1 VQRIKLIAWFAAA
14 LLAAGCGGEESRER
28 GVSEP
33 DCAAQLVWQGVAHN
47 SSGDRVRP
55 STLGKPLGK
64 GRISGCGGDAA
75 YQVNVVRIRG
85 VSPQVAVGVEG
96 NDWPYAWLARG
107 YILESPIHP
116 LHDSVFGSVEKP
128 DAEEGF
134 DCGRTRAIRV
144 RALTTPAFD
153 TQPLTVEAED
163 DQLQSFLLR
172 EDVDGIVTLD
182 AHSVVSGFARDGIPF
197 LQAGDE
203 FSLTLRECVGK
214 ATEAGLAG
222 LRKLVVK
229 DVSPSAP
236 PVV

>member
-1 VQRIKLIAWFAAA
+1 MQSIKVITWFAAA

-28 GVSEP
+28 GAFEP
-33 DCAAQLVWQGVAHN
+33 DCDAQLIWNGVAHH
-47 SSGDRVRP
+47 SSGVPVRP
-55 STLGKPLGK
+55 SVLGKPLGK
-64 GRISGCGGDAA
+64 GRIPGCGGDAA
-75 YQVNVVRIRG
+75 YQVNVVRIRE

-96 NDWPYAWLARG
+96 NEWAYAWLAPG
-107 YILESPIHP
+107 YILESPLHP

-128 DAEEGF
+128 DAEDGF
-134 DCGRTRAIRV
+134 NCGRTRAIRV
-144 RALTTPAFD
+144 RAVTTPAFD
-153 TQPLTVEAED
+153 MQPLTVEAED

-172 EDVDGIVTLD
+172 EDVDGIVTVD
-182 AHSVVSGFARDGIPF
+182 AHSVVSGFERDGIPF

-229 DVSPSAP
+229 ELSP
-236 PVV
+236 

>member
-1 VQRIKLIAWFAAA
+1 MQGIKVIAWFASA
-14 LLAAGCGGEESRER
+14 LLAAGCGGEESRGR

-33 DCAAQLVWQGVAHN
+33 DCAAQLVWNGVAHH
-47 SSGDRVRP
+47 SSGERLRP
-55 STLGKPLGK
+55 FSLGKPLGK
-64 GRISGCGGDAA
+64 GRIPGCEGDTGF
-75 YQVNVVRIRG
+75 QVNVVRIRG
-85 VSPQVAVGVEG
+85 VSPQVAVGVES
-96 NDWPYAWLARG
+96 NDWRYAWLARG
-107 YILESPIHP
+107 YILESPLHP

-134 DCGRTRAIRV
+134 SCGRTRVIRV
-144 RALTTPAFD
+144 RAVNTPAFD
-153 TQPLTVEAED
+153 VEPLTVEAED

-172 EDVDGIVTLD
+172 EDVDGIVTVD

-222 LRKLVVK
+222 LRRLVVK
-229 DVSPSAP
+229 EVSP
-236 PVV
+236 